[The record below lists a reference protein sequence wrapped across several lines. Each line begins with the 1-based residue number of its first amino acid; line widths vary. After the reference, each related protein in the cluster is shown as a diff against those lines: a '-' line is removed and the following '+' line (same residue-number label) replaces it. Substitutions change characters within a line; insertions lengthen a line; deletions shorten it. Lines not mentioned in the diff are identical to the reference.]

1 MSYPHFFLF
10 LLLYSL
16 LTLMVAF
23 LFPVCQAVDI
33 QGINFPFYLTS
44 LPLQHAALRVFFW
57 RNPYGLGKR
66 LKEVAVVR
74 EAASLIRLH
83 NTDPIL

>member
-44 LPLQHAALRVFFW
+44 LPLQHATLRVFFW